1 MIYFRGDGAGEIR
14 PPEAIF
20 SARRPQHGGALPT
33 ERAAGRGTVPP
44 APAARRGK
52 RRTAMKQAAA
62 AFRPAPDAAPPD
74 APDPLAAAYADLP
87 MALAVFR
94 ADGEP
99 LFANKAFGAIVAGA
113 GRDPAGLRLA
123 EVAVLFR
130 LELPAP
136 TPPPPDEA
144 GPEDFAAGFPGAE
157 KYLARAD
164 GSFAW
169 YRTQLARTTLPG
181 GEPGLR
187 LIVDD
192 VTRYRERV
200 EQLLNRHK
208 LYRGFVELRS
218 DPLCRFLPDL
228 SLLYANASFCKCF
241 GRVRREVV
249 GRNFLDLIRTEDR
262 ARLVGALEAV
272 TPAAPAA
279 DMEQRLA
286 WPDGRPLW
294 IKWTFRGFFYRTGH
308 IKDYQAVGVDVS
320 EHKIAE
326 ERVFQAGR
334 LVSLGTLV
342 SGVAHEV
349 NNPNNFIML
358 NAPLLAAIW
367 DKVLPVLR
375 RADRGELGGVGLDQL
390 DADVR
395 GLLGGIAEGAAR
407 IKNIVGELKQYA
419 RLTDDGSHT
428 LVAVGEIVAS
438 AVLLLGKTIRSHT
451 DHLSVRCA
459 EDLPLV
465 KGVAQRLEQ
474 VVVNLIQNACLALEN
489 PSQAIEI
496 TAAHDRRSDTVRITV
511 RDEGAGI
518 RPEDLPRVADPFFS
532 TRAGQGGTGLGLP
545 ISLKILK
552 EHGGRL
558 ELDSAPGAGTRA
570 RIVLPAAR

>member
-1 MIYFRGDGAGEIR
+1 MN
-14 PPEAIF
+14 
-20 SARRPQHGGALPT
+20 
-33 ERAAGRGTVPP
+33 
-44 APAARRGK
+44 
-52 RRTAMKQAAA
+52 QAAA
-62 AFRPAPDAAPPD
+62 AFRLAKDAARKDLPD
-74 APDPLAAAYADLP
+74 ILAETYADLP
-87 MALAVFR
+87 VGLAMFR
-94 ADGEP
+94 RGGE
-99 LFANKAFGAIVAGA
+99 LFYANKAFCSIVTSAGLN
-113 GRDPAGLRLA
+113 PAGLRFSEA
-123 EVAVLFR
+123 SALFR
-130 LELPAP
+130 LDAPSLPI
-136 TPPPPDEA
+136 PPVSPPSRDED
-144 GPEDFAAGFPGAE
+144 GDRPEDFSAKFEGVE
-157 KYLARAD
+157 KYLAKAD

-169 YRTQLARTTLPG
+169 YRTHLSQATLPG
-181 GEPGLR
+181 GAPCSR

-200 EQLLNRHK
+200 EQLINRHK

-241 GRVRREVV
+241 GRARREVV
-249 GRNFLDLIRTEDR
+249 GRNFLNLIRPEDR
-262 ARLVGALEAV
+262 SRFVSTLEAV
-272 TPAAPAA
+272 TPLAPAA
-279 DMEQRLA
+279 EMEQRLT

-294 IKWTFRGFFYRTGH
+294 IKWTFQGFFYRTGH

-367 DKVLPVLR
+367 DKVVPVLR
-375 RADRGELGGVGLDQL
+375 RAAGPEGLDGVGLDQV

-395 GLLGGIAEGAAR
+395 GLLAGIAEGASR

-419 RLTDDGSHT
+419 RLSDDGAHT
-428 LVAVGEIVAS
+428 LVAVSEIVAS
-438 AVLLLGKTIRSHT
+438 AVLLLGKTIRTHT
-451 DHLSVRCA
+451 NNLSVRYG
-459 EDLPLV
+459 EDLPAV

-474 VVVNLIQNACLALEN
+474 VVLNLIQNACLALEN

-496 TAAHDRRSDTVRITV
+496 TTSHDRQSDTVRITV

-518 RPEDLPRVADPFFS
+518 RPEDIPRVADPFFS
-532 TRAGQGGTGLGLP
+532 TRSGKGGTGLGLP

-552 EHGGRL
+552 EHGGKL
-558 ELDSAPGAGTRA
+558 ELDSAPGQGTRA
-570 RIVLPAAR
+570 RIILPAAR